1 MTTRAIL
8 RARILDDL
16 ERDQATYGTQ
26 IDNCIDDAI
35 AFYQPKRFF
44 FNESAG
50 VTLSTVAAQQTYTFS
65 TPTTVGS
72 ITTEFYEIDRV
83 YVTQSSTTYDLDV
96 QNYNDILSWTDSA
109 TPTGRPTDFA
119 YAARKLIVYPIPD
132 AIYTV
137 TLTGHIKV
145 AKPASDGEADNPW
158 MTEAFELVRSA
169 AKRFFGAH
177 IISDDGLAARS
188 QAMEALALKSLM
200 DATVDRVRTGYV
212 SPSSD
217 F

>member
-1 MTTRAIL
+1 VTTKAIL

-16 ERDQATYGTQ
+16 ERDQTNDGTR

-50 VTLSTVAAQQTYTFS
+50 VALSTVAAQQTYTFS
-65 TPTTVGS
+65 TPTTTGD
-72 ITTEFYEIDRV
+72 ITTEFYEIDGV
-83 YVTQSSTTYDLDV
+83 YVTASGTVYDLDV
-96 QNYNDILSWTDSA
+96 QNYNDILSWTDTS
-109 TPTGRPTDFA
+109 TPSSRPTDWA
-119 YAARKLIVYPIPD
+119 YAARRLIFYPIPD
-132 AIYTV
+132 AIYTMS
-137 TLTGHIKV
+137 LTGHIKV
-145 AKPASDGEADNPW
+145 AKPANDAETDNPW
-158 MTEAFELVRSA
+158 MTEAFELIRSA
-169 AKRFFGAH
+169 AKRFYAAH
-177 IISDDGLAARS
+177 ILGDDAIAGRA
-188 QAMEALALKSLM
+188 QAMEKMALTSLM